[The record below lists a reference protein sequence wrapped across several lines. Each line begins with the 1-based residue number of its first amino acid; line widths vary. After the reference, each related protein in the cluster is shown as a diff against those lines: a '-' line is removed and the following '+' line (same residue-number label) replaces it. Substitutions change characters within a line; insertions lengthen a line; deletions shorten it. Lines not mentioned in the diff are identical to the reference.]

1 MISFIPPK
9 PRSQIWSSMNF
20 NVSKM
25 VFSVAIILFSV
36 KDVKLTVSFNRLNT
50 VAALFCLAFR
60 QIIIS
65 IGSSV

>member
-1 MISFIPPK
+1 MISLIPPK
-9 PRSQIWSSMNF
+9 PRSQIWSSMNL
-20 NVSKM
+20 NISKM
-25 VFSVAIILFSV
+25 VFSVAIISFS
-36 KDVKLTVSFNRLNT
+36 VKLTVSFNRLNT